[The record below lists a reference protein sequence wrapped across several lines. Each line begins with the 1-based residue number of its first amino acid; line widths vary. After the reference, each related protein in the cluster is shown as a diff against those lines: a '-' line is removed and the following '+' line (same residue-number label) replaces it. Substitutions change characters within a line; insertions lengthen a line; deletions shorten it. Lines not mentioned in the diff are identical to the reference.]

1 MWNLAMRTSAFLA
14 AVFAVAMSAAPA
26 TAQQRQQSVLTWHGD
41 AGRGGNFVVPAL
53 TWQSAASVAPDD
65 AFDARVDGHLYAQPL
80 YWMDPATHRAL
91 LLTASQSNVV
101 QAFDAQSGKEVW
113 RKSVGRPVPRA
124 ALPCGNINP
133 LGITGT
139 PVIDP
144 ATQAIY
150 FDAAVD
156 ESGTPRHQIFGL
168 SLKDGS
174 VLQGFPVDVGRAL
187 QSAGRRFDPRTQ
199 NQRTALTVLDG
210 TVYAG
215 FSGHFGDCGEYHG
228 FVVGVP
234 LHDPGKVSSF
244 ETRARGGGIW
254 APGGLP
260 VVGHDMFFATG
271 NTFGAHVWSDGEAV
285 FRVSADLHRSDNK
298 RDFFAPADWRSLDA
312 RDEDLGGSNPLP
324 LTVPGGGGQA
334 LILALGKDRNAYL
347 LDRSNLGGIGG
358 QLAVETVS
366 RSAIRTSPAAYPLGN
381 DTMVAFEGPGS
392 RCPGGGRGG
401 DLTVLKITAGSPP
414 TMGTAWCGAV
424 NGAGSPIVTTTDGHS
439 DPIVWMLGAEG
450 DNRLHAFR
458 GDTGA
463 PLFTSA
469 PLTGLRHFQT
479 LIATQDRLYVGADD
493 RVYAFKIK

>member
-1 MWNLAMRTSAFLA
+1 MRTSAFLA
-14 AVFAVAMSAAPA
+14 GVFALALSAAPA
-26 TAQQRQQSVLTWHGD
+26 AAQQQSVLTYHGD
-41 AGRGGNFVVPAL
+41 AGRSGNFVVPAL
-53 TWQSAASVAPDD
+53 TWQSAASVQPDD
-65 AFDARVDGHLYAQPL
+65 TFDARVDGHLYAQPL
-80 YWMDPATHRAL
+80 YWRDPGTHRAL
-91 LLTASQSNVV
+91 LLTASESNVV

-113 RKSVGRPVPRA
+113 RRSVGRPVPRA

-156 ESGTPRHQIFGL
+156 EAGGPRHQIFGL
-168 SLKDGS
+168 SLEDGS
-174 VLQGFPVDVGRAL
+174 ILQGFPVDVGRAL
-187 QSAGRRFDPRTQ
+187 QSAGRQFDPRTQ
-199 NQRTALTVLDG
+199 NQRSALTLFDG

-215 FSGHFGDCGEYHG
+215 FSGHFGDCGDYHG

-234 LHDPGKVSSF
+234 LHDPGRVLSF

-271 NTFGAHVWSDGEAV
+271 NTFGANTWSDGEAV
-285 FRVSADLHRSDNK
+285 FRVGADLRRSDNK
-298 RDFFAPADWRSLDA
+298 RDFFAPANWRSMDA
-312 RDEDLGGSNPLP
+312 ADEDLGGSNPLP
-324 LTVPGGGGQA
+324 FDVGGQA

-347 LDRSNLGGIGG
+347 LDRNNLGGIGG
-358 QLAVETVS
+358 QLVGEIVS
-366 RSAIRTSPAAYPLGN
+366 RSPIRTSPAAYPLGN
-381 DTMVAFEGPGS
+381 DAMVAFEGPSS
-392 RCPGGGRGG
+392 RCGHGG
-401 DLTVLKITAGSPP
+401 DLTVLKIAAGSPP
-414 TMGTAWCGAV
+414 TMNIAWCGAV
-424 NGAGSPIVTTTDGHS
+424 NGRGSPIVTTTDGHS
-439 DPIVWMLGAEG
+439 GPIVWMPGAEG

-463 PLFTSA
+463 PLYASA

-479 LIATQDRLYVGADD
+479 LIATQDRLYVGADG